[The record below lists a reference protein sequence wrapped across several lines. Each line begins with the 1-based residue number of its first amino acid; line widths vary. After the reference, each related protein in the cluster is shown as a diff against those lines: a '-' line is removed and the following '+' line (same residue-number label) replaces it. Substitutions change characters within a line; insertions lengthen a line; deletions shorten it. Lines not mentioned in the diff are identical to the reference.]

1 LWLPTPQ
8 QMWEMWECL
17 DLTEALVVRVIAPLA
32 ATGMLVVLAAT
43 GTLNEKSA
51 LALLAVLAGSRAP
64 IRRGGGPG
72 K

>member
-1 LWLPTPQ
+1 MWLPTPQ
-8 QMWEMWECL
+8 QMWECV
-17 DLTEALVVRVIAPLA
+17 DLTEALVVRVLAPLA
-32 ATGMLVVLAAT
+32 ALSMLVGLAAT

-51 LALLAVLAGSRAP
+51 LALLAVLAGSHAP

>member
-1 LWLPTPQ
+1 MCRAFTPQ
-8 QMWEMWECL
+8 RMWECV
-17 DLTEALVVRVIAPLA
+17 DLTEALVVRVLAPLA
-32 ATGMLVVLAAT
+32 ALSMLVGLAAT

>member
-1 LWLPTPQ
+1 MCRAITPTRV
-8 QMWEMWECL
+8 WECV
-17 DLTEALVVRVIAPLA
+17 DLSEALLVRVLAPAAALA
-32 ATGMLVVLAAT
+32 MLVALSAT

-64 IRRGGGPG
+64 IQRGGGRD

>member
-1 LWLPTPQ
+1 MCRTFTPTRV
-8 QMWEMWECL
+8 WECV
-17 DLTEALVVRVIAPLA
+17 DLSEALLVRVLAPAAALA
-32 ATGMLVVLAAT
+32 MLVVLSAA
-43 GTLNEKSA
+43 GSLNEKSA

>member
-1 LWLPTPQ
+1 
-8 QMWEMWECL
+8 MWECV
-17 DLTEALVVRVIAPLA
+17 DLSEALLVRVLAPAAALA
-32 ATGMLVVLAAT
+32 MLVALSAT

-64 IRRGGGPG
+64 IQRGGGRD

>member
-1 LWLPTPQ
+1 LCRTFTPTRV
-8 QMWEMWECL
+8 WECV
-17 DLTEALVVRVIAPLA
+17 DLSEALLVRVLAPAAALA
-32 ATGMLVVLAAT
+32 MLVALSAT